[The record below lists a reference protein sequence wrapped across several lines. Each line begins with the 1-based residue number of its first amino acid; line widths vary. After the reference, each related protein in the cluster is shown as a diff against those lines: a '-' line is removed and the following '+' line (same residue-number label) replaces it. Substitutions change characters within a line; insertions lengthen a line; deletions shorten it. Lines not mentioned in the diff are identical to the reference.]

1 MEVFLSKKQAKQTKD
16 PTSLRRE
23 FGKAG
28 DEIADCL
35 NVLKAVDTLQELLSM
50 PPALNHRCHELH
62 KNLKDTFSMDLVH
75 PYRLLF
81 RPADPIPRRD
91 DNGVDYIHV
100 RIVVIKDLHANT
112 HE

>member
-1 MEVFLSKKQAKQTKD
+1 MEIKLTKRQEKQTKD
-16 PTSLRRE
+16 LATLRRA
-23 FGKAG
+23 FGKSG
-28 DEIADCL
+28 EEIANCL
-35 NVLKAVDTLQELLSM
+35 NVLKAADTLQELLSL

-81 RPADPIPRRD
+81 RPEEPIPRRS
-91 DNGVDYIHV
+91 DNVIDYVQV
-100 RIVVIKDLHANT
+100 RIVAVKELYENT

>member
-1 MEVFLSKKQAKQTKD
+1 MEVKLTKKQAKLTKD
-16 PTSLRRE
+16 LATLRRS
-23 FGKAG
+23 FGQSG

-35 NVLKAVDTLQELLSM
+35 NVLKAADTLQELLSLSS
-50 PPALNHRCHELH
+50 ALNHRCHELH

-81 RPADPIPRRD
+81 RPEEPIPRRS
-91 DNGVDYIHV
+91 DNGIDYVQV
-100 RIVVIKDLHANT
+100 RIVAVKELYENT

>member
-1 MEVFLSKKQAKQTKD
+1 MEVKLTKKQMKQTKD
-16 PTSLRRE
+16 LATLRRT
-23 FGKAG
+23 FGKSG
-28 DEIADCL
+28 DEIAACL
-35 NVLKAVDTLQELLSM
+35 DVLKAADTLQELLSL

-81 RPADPIPRRD
+81 RPDDPIPRRS
-91 DNGVDYIHV
+91 DNGVDYVQV
-100 RIVVIKDLHANT
+100 RIVAIKELYENT

>member
-1 MEVFLSKKQAKQTKD
+1 MEIRLSKKQQKQTQD
-16 PTSLRRE
+16 IRVLRRV

-28 DEIADCL
+28 DEIAACL
-35 NVLKAVDTLQELLSM
+35 DILKAVDNLQELLNL
-50 PPALNHRCHELH
+50 PDVFNRRCHELH

-81 RPADPIPRRD
+81 RPADPIPRRN
-91 DNGVDYIHV
+91 DNGVNYIQV
-100 RIVVIKDLHANT
+100 RIVTIRDLHTNT

>member
-62 KNLKDTFSMDLVH
+62 KNLKDTFSMVLSTRTDCSSV
-75 PYRLLF
+75 PQIRF
-81 RPADPIPRRD
+81 REGTTTA
-91 DNGVDYIHV
+91 
-100 RIVVIKDLHANT
+100 LTTSMFASLS
-112 HE
+112 